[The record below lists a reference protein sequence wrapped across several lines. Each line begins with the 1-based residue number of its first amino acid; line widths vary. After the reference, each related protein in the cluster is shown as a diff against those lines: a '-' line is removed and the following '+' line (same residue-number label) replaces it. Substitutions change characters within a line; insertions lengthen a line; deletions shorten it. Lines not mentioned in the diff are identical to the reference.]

1 MMAQAFVHDPHY
13 IKKAARK
20 TIDYLGFGLM
30 AVWLATLQVVLDKGQ
45 QEDWFGSRWI
55 TWMAVISVVALVAF
69 IIRELKAKEPIVDLR
84 VLGNRNFALGT
95 ALIFLVGVV
104 LYGTIALLPLFLQ
117 TLMGYPA
124 YQAGMATSPRGLGSF
139 VAMFIVGRIVGKLDN
154 RWIMLFGFAVLGFSA
169 YEFGA
174 ITLDISMSSVV
185 WPGIIN
191 GFALGFLFVPLTNLA
206 MGLLPNEQMGNATG
220 IYNLMRNLGGGVGI
234 AWVTTLLARGS
245 QAAQAN
251 LAANTSAYN
260 PAFQERLATIA
271 NGLAPQ
277 VGAATAQQQAYGIVY
292 GELNRQAAYWAYI
305 NDFRFLAVMCLACLP
320 LCFLFKKVAAKQGAV
335 AAH

>member
-1 MMAQAFVHDPHY
+1 
-13 IKKAARK
+13 
-20 TIDYLGFGLM
+20 
-30 AVWLATLQVVLDKGQ
+30 
-45 QEDWFGSRWI
+45 
-55 TWMAVISVVALVAF
+55 
-69 IIRELKAKEPIVDLR
+69 
-84 VLGNRNFALGT
+84 
-95 ALIFLVGVV
+95 
-104 LYGTIALLPLFLQ
+104 
-117 TLMGYPA
+117 MGYPA
-124 YQAGMATSPRGLGSF
+124 FQAGMATSPRGLGSF
-139 VAMFIVGRIVGKLDN
+139 VAMIVVGRIVGRFDN
-154 RWIMLFGFAVLGFSA
+154 RWIMLFGFAVLAFSA

-260 PAFQERLATIA
+260 PAFQERLAAIA
-271 NGLAPQ
+271 NGLTPQ
-277 VGAATAQQQAYGIVY
+277 VGAATAHQQAYGMVY
-292 GELNRQAAYWAYI
+292 GELNRQAANWAYI
-305 NDFRFLAVMCLACLP
+305 NDFRFLAVMCLACVP